1 MIDDGQEL
9 KIFLNKLEQKDQL
22 RWILKDYD
30 QQKE

>member
-1 MIDDGQEL
+1 MIGGGQEL